1 MRWLSTDSLKVDH
14 LLFFTSF
21 LILIITFLGIV
32 SNISIIFMVI
42 FLALIFLAFLVHF
55 RGMKLNK
62 WIINLL
68 SIIFV
73 ILPFV
78 NFSLEDIVIPSVEAL
93 ALISAVRFLSQKT
106 PREYFQIYLLALL
119 LLSASTLF
127 SFSWTFLLRFFLVF
141 ALSLFSVFLITY
153 LKDTSQQYVDKFFL
167 KSVFKY
173 MLLIIAFCIPMSVIF
188 FLFLPRTPY
197 PLFSFGFTGSKTGFS
212 SLVNLGDVSSIQED
226 RSVVMRVYIES
237 IPQEALYWRIISFD
251 NFNGKNWTRKEKIS
265 FPEYLTISGK
275 RKTYSVLLEPS
286 YENYLP
292 LLDFPSKIYL
302 QNVTLEY
309 PAVYKTATPISQPL
323 KYMADSYIEYEY
335 YESAVSENYLQLP
348 PNISDKTKK
357 LVAEVTSKAKD
368 DEEIINS
375 IMEFLKNYE
384 YSLKELPRGNNP
396 IEDFIFN
403 TKRGNCEYF
412 ASTMALMLR
421 IKGIPARVVGG
432 FKGGSYN
439 PLGGYYVIRA
449 SDAHLWV
456 EAWLNGFW
464 KRYDPSSGRIVRYKE
479 SFVFNFLDY
488 FWNKFIIAYDFK
500 TQLHLIS
507 NLKSPP
513 IPFKRKILFYVLLC
527 FIGIIFTIT
536 FVIYQKNR
544 TPLKKFLKLM
554 EKAGYKRQQNK
565 GLMEFVSEISDEN
578 LKNLAMNFI
587 EIYMK
592 IYFKD
597 KDFDKIHIEKL
608 NFLLREL
615 NAHIKSRR
623 SKNKGDN

>member
-1 MRWLSTDSLKVDH
+1 MPWLSTNSLKIDH
-14 LLFFTSF
+14 LLFFTTF
-21 LILIITFLGIV
+21 LILIIAFLGII
-32 SNISIIFMVI
+32 SNISIIFTII
-42 FLALIFLAFLVHF
+42 FFAFVSLAFLVHF
-55 RGMKLNK
+55 RNIKINK
-62 WIINLL
+62 WIINLI
-68 SIIFV
+68 SIIV
-73 ILPFV
+73 IILPFV

-93 ALISAVRFLSQKT
+93 ALISAARFLSQKKS
-106 PREYFQIYLLALL
+106 REYFQINLLALL
-119 LLSASTLF
+119 LLCASTLF
-127 SFSWTFLLRFFLVF
+127 SFSWTFLLRFVLVF
-141 ALSLFSVFLITY
+141 AISLFSVFLITY
-153 LKDTSQQYVDKFFL
+153 LKDTAQQYVDRFFL

-173 MLLIIAFCIPMSVIF
+173 ILFIIAFCIPMSIIF
-188 FLFLPRTPY
+188 FIFLPRTPY
-197 PLFSFGFTGSKTGFS
+197 PLFSFGLTSSKTGFS

-226 RSVVMRVYIES
+226 KSVVMRVHIER

-265 FPEYLTISGK
+265 FPEYSTIYGK

-292 LLDFPSKIYL
+292 LLDFPSKIYM
-302 QNVTLEY
+302 QNITVDY
-309 PAVYKTATPISQPL
+309 PAVYKTSTPISQPL
-323 KYMADSYIEYEY
+323 KYLAESYIEYEY
-335 YESAVSENYLQLP
+335 YESSVSKNYLQLP

-357 LVAEVTSKAKD
+357 LVEDITSKAKD
-368 DEEIINS
+368 QEEIINS

-384 YSLKELPRGNNP
+384 YSIRELPRGNNP

-403 TKRGNCEYF
+403 TKKGNCEYF
-412 ASTMALMLR
+412 ATTMALMLR

-439 PLGGYYVIRA
+439 PLGGYYLIRA

-488 FWNKFIIAYDFK
+488 FWNKFVIAYDFK
-500 TQLHLIS
+500 TQLHLLS
-507 NLKSPP
+507 NLKSPR
-513 IPFKRKILFYVLLC
+513 IPFKGKLLFYFLLF
-527 FIGIIFTIT
+527 FIGIIFIIA
-536 FVIYQKNR
+536 FIIYQKNR

-554 EKAGYKRQQNK
+554 EKAGHTRQKNK

-578 LKNLAMNFI
+578 LKKLATNFA
-587 EIYMK
+587 ELYMK

-597 KDFDKIHIEKL
+597 KDFDKIDMKRL
-608 NFLLREL
+608 NFILREL
-615 NAHIKSRR
+615 GAYIKGRG